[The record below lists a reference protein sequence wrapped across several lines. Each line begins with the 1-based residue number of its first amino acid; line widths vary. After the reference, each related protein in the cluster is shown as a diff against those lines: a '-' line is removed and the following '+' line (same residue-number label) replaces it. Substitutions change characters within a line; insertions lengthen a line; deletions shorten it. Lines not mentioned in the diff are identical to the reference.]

1 MPARHSLRGCR
12 TNDGCSSSFRSGWL
26 QQAAYT
32 RAPANPTWMPT
43 SLLIAALKFSSSTLT
58 LVALVAIGLSVV
70 AVFYAIAN
78 AGRAGGAVGGRVR
91 LDETLRGI
99 LQGQSQQIQRLE
111 RAIRALH
118 GTDKKQQTQI
128 EGSVRNVALLRYD
141 AFEDVG
147 GRLSFSCALLDDQ
160 GSGVVLTS
168 INGRQE
174 TRVYAKPV
182 AQGTS
187 SHNLSLEEEE
197 AIRRALGGR
206 QATVE
211 AG

>member
-1 MPARHSLRGCR
+1 MPAS
-12 TNDGCSSSFRSGWL
+12 
-26 QQAAYT
+26 A
-32 RAPANPTWMPT
+32 
-43 SLLIAALKFSSSTLT
+43 LIAALELRGSTLT

-70 AVFYAIAN
+70 AVVYAIAN
-78 AGRAGGAVGGRVR
+78 AGRGGGAVGGRVR

-118 GTDKKQQTQI
+118 GTDKKQQMQI

-160 GSGVVLTS
+160 GNGVVLTS

-182 AQGTS
+182 TQGTS
-187 SHNLSLEEEE
+187 SHNLSLEEDE

-206 QATVE
+206 QAAVE

>member
-1 MPARHSLRGCR
+1 
-12 TNDGCSSSFRSGWL
+12 
-26 QQAAYT
+26 
-32 RAPANPTWMPT
+32 MPT

>member
-1 MPARHSLRGCR
+1 MPAS
-12 TNDGCSSSFRSGWL
+12 T
-26 QQAAYT
+26 
-32 RAPANPTWMPT
+32 
-43 SLLIAALKFSSSTLT
+43 LIAAMELSRSTLT

-70 AVFYAIAN
+70 AVLYAIAN
-78 AGRAGGAVGGRVR
+78 AGRAGGAVGGRVK

-99 LQGQSQQIQRLE
+99 LQGQAEQVQRLE

-118 GTDKKQQTQI
+118 ATGKKQQTQI
-128 EGSVRNVALLRYD
+128 EGSVRKVALLRYD

-147 GRLSFSCALLDDQ
+147 GRLSFSCALLDDH

-182 AQGTS
+182 TQGTS

-197 AIRRALGGR
+197 AIRRALGT
-206 QATVE
+206 QADVE